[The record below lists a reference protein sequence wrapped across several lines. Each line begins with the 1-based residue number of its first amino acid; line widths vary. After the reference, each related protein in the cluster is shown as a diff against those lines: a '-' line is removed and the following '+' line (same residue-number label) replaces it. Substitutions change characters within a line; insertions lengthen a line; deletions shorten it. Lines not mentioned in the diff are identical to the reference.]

1 MLIVSLGWCFWLD
14 TTGRAKVVV
23 FERLSTGADTL
34 TNGHWGWL
42 MTSLGWHG
50 TFQQPLSR
58 ARFLMATDT
67 HTRADT
73 HTVWWKNSSCTELSY
88 IPACLCVCVH
98 QVDIEQPQLSQYI
111 QSEQLRTHTLTHTQR
126 EKTRERETE
135 REGKRKG
142 KGEERDT
149 DGKWEKDR
157 ERKLAQWPCHLSI
170 NQVATW
176 ALSLLS
182 LPLSLSLTHTHFQQ
196 YCSNREKDIWLFGLD
211 DNSIL

>member
-1 MLIVSLGWCFWLD
+1 
-14 TTGRAKVVV
+14 
-23 FERLSTGADTL
+23 
-34 TNGHWGWL
+34 

-67 HTRADT
+67 HT
-73 HTVWWKNSSCTELSY
+73 HSSCTELSY

-149 DGKWEKDR
+149 DGK
-157 ERKLAQWPCHLSI
+157 
-170 NQVATW
+170 
-176 ALSLLS
+176 
-182 LPLSLSLTHTHFQQ
+182 
-196 YCSNREKDIWLFGLD
+196 
-211 DNSIL
+211 